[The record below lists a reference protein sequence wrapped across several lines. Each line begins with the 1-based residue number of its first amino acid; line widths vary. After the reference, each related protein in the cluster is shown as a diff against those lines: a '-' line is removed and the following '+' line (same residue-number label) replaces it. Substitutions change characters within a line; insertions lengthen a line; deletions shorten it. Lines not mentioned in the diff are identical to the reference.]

1 VGFEAEIGRGMRQIS
16 PFVCRIFFWESTK
29 MYSGD
34 EHHFIT
40 FDLITIFLQ
49 FTPLSWCSEQP
60 CPRQSLSFDQTT
72 PSQQSWRDW
81 LLDLQMLFGGRNWT
95 HLGHQ
100 HQRFV

>member
-40 FDLITIFLQ
+40 FD
-49 FTPLSWCSEQP
+49 PLSSEK
-60 CPRQSLSFDQTT
+60 RYI
-72 PSQQSWRDW
+72 
-81 LLDLQMLFGGRNWT
+81 
-95 HLGHQ
+95 
-100 HQRFV
+100 